1 MTRFLQQVVD
11 GMASGSVYAAMALG
25 LVLIYRSTNI
35 LNFAQGE
42 MAMFST
48 YIAWQ
53 LNAWGVPIGLAI
65 LIAIFLS
72 FLGGMAIQQ
81 SVVRHVDHSSHLAV
95 VVVTLGLFLILN
107 ASAGW
112 IWTYFIKDFPSPFPS
127 DVWTLGEVRLSV
139 RSIATLAV
147 VGVQMFLLYLLFQR
161 TKVGLAMR
169 AAAQHPDNAEIV
181 GISANRMMMFG
192 WGLSA
197 ALGALSG
204 ALIAPKL
211 FLEPNMMFAVLL
223 YAFAAAALG
232 GLDSPLGAVV
242 GGLIVGVSE
251 NLAGTYI
258 GWIGSDLK
266 ILVPFALIIGV
277 LFIRPGGL
285 FGRHVVGRV

>member
-72 FLGGMAIQQ
+72 FIGGMAIQQ
-81 SVVRHVDHSSHLAV
+81 SVVRHVDHSNHLAV

-139 RSIATLAV
+139 RSIATT
-147 VGVQMFLLYLLFQR
+147 GII
-161 TKVGLAMR
+161 MR
-169 AAAQHPDNAEIV
+169 EI
-181 GISANRMMMFG
+181 
-192 WGLSA
+192 
-197 ALGALSG
+197 
-204 ALIAPKL
+204 
-211 FLEPNMMFAVLL
+211 
-223 YAFAAAALG
+223 
-232 GLDSPLGAVV
+232 
-242 GGLIVGVSE
+242 
-251 NLAGTYI
+251 
-258 GWIGSDLK
+258 
-266 ILVPFALIIGV
+266 
-277 LFIRPGGL
+277 
-285 FGRHVVGRV
+285 

>member
-1 MTRFLQQVVD
+1 MTRLLQQIVD
-11 GMASGSVYAAMALG
+11 GLASGSIYAAMALG

-53 LNAWGVPIGLAI
+53 LNSWGVPITLSI
-65 LIAIFLS
+65 LIAIALS
-72 FLGGMAIQQ
+72 FIGGMAIQQ
-81 SVVRHVDHSSHLAV
+81 SIVRHVDHSNHLAV
-95 VVVTLGLFLILN
+95 VVVTLGLFLTLN
-107 ASAGW
+107 AGAGW
-112 IWTYFIKDFPSPFPS
+112 IWTYFIKDFDSPFPA
-127 DVWTLGEVRLSV
+127 DVWSIGEVRLSV
-139 RSIATLAV
+139 RSVMTLVV
-147 VGVQMFLLYLLFQR
+147 VGVQMVLLFFLFQR
-161 TKVGLAMR
+161 TKVGLAIR
-169 AAAQHPDNAEIV
+169 AAALHPDNAETV
-181 GISANRMMMFG
+181 GISVQRMMMLG

-197 ALGALSG
+197 ALGALGG

-251 NLAGTYI
+251 NLAGSYI
-258 GWIGSDLK
+258 DWIGSDLK
-266 ILVPFALIIGV
+266 ILVPFALIIAV
-277 LFIRPGGL
+277 LFVRPSGL
-285 FGRHVVGRV
+285 FGHRSVGRA